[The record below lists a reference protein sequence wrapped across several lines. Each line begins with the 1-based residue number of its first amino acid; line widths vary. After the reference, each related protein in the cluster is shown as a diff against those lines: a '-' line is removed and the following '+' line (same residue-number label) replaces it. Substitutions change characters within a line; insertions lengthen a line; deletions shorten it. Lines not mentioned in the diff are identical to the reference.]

1 MEKIKS
7 LGTYSFSLPDGSFK
21 PMPIKPRPI
30 IKNKAPKLFFTKFI
44 KSLIVAPPLVIDP
57 SALVK
62 EYLYA

>member
-1 MEKIKS
+1 M
-7 LGTYSFSLPDGSFK
+7 PDGSFK
-21 PMPIKPRPI
+21 PMPIKPRPM

-62 EYLYA
+62 E